1 MGKSMEDKKLK
12 SAYDLS
18 LDIKKNTERGM
29 FLGIDGVPTNTLP
42 APDIDYLFYNLTGH
56 WSFSNSFCLET
67 LFSSYDSL
75 YTKVVNKLW
84 GSMQAY
90 RGFEA
95 NLDFNSW
102 RILFDS
108 GRNPETTFSKLDFSK
123 SMDTI
128 KNHQNKDLI
137 YKFLYTIDFYTLI
150 SNIVE
155 VTKELFYLIGDFYY
169 ILNFDSNFVGL
180 PDENKIGI
188 RTSKSPAANR
198 LVGLMALIYIRLHSL
213 LDYHT
218 KLAYEIEKT
227 KLNFEKYPRLSSK
240 NELYSSRKKLK
251 VNGSKGTLFESDAF
265 IVEIDSYRN
274 ELIHNSLLD
283 DEPRIYERYEN
294 SQLIERYLLLP
305 DVDENGRLES
315 YINRRFFY
323 SNERKFNYILPDLLR
338 TFQERQLQT
347 LQILSQNI

>member
-1 MGKSMEDKKLK
+1 MGDKNLK
-12 SAYDLS
+12 SAYELS
-18 LDIKKNTERGM
+18 LDVKKTTERGM
-29 FLGIDGVPTNTLP
+29 FLGVNGIPTNILP

-56 WSFSNSFCLET
+56 WVLSNSFCLES
-67 LFSSYDSL
+67 LFSNYDSL
-75 YTKVVNKLW
+75 YMKVVNKLW

-90 RGFEA
+90 RKFEA
-95 NLDFNSW
+95 NLDSNSW

-108 GRNPETTFSKLDFSK
+108 GRNPEITSSKLDFSK

-128 KNHQNKDLI
+128 KNHQNKDLV
-137 YKFLYTIDFYTLI
+137 YKFLYTIDIYTLI

-155 VTKELFYLIGDFYY
+155 VSKEIFYLIGDFYY
-169 ILNFDSNFVGL
+169 ILNFDSSFLGL
-180 PDENKIGI
+180 PDESKKGI
-188 RTSKSPAANR
+188 RTSKIPAANR

-227 KLNFEKYPRLSSK
+227 KDNFEKYPRLSSK

-251 VNGSKGTLFESDAF
+251 INGSQGTLFESDAF

-283 DEPRIYERYEN
+283 DEPRIYERYEDR
-294 SQLIERYLLLP
+294 QLIERYLLLP

-323 SNERKFNYILPDLLR
+323 SNERKFNYILPALLR
-338 TFQERQLQT
+338 TFQERQLKT
-347 LQILSQNI
+347 LKDLSQSF